1 MSSPIQPQVIQVYQ
15 STVNQIGD
23 FLEYRYKN
31 CKDVED
37 LRKNFMFMLD
47 AMNARFTAIQQQNKK
62 G

>member
-1 MSSPIQPQVIQVYQ
+1 VYQ

-37 LRKNFMFMLD
+37 LRKNIVFMLD